1 MEGRSL
7 ERSRVTQNKK
17 PVPTL
22 SLERYRRN
30 GGRRYR
36 LEKQRQQASIRSPF
50 HGFLSREICLPACCR
65 MFPTLCPEKLQH

>member
-22 SLERYRRN
+22 SLAATV
-30 GGRRYR
+30 GTGD
-36 LEKQRQQASIRSPF
+36 AVI
-50 HGFLSREICLPACCR
+50 A
-65 MFPTLCPEKLQH
+65 